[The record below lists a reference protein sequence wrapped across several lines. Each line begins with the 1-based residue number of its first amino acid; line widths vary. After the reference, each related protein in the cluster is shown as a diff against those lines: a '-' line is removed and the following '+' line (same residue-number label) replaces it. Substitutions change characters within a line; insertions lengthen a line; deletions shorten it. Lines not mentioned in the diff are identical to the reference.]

1 MVASHE
7 VQSHQKPN
15 NSNIS
20 SCPKKTARHPNRHMA
35 CAALHE
41 SRTQKL
47 SGASGNKHDEA
58 FHQTA
63 PVQEGEPGAGYGG
76 GEGEHPAFVEMRH
89 GIDAGNLGISLRW
102 RYAIGK
108 FRNELT
114 QQVNLVGVNAHRALL
129 GNFSTEITV
138 CI

>member
-1 MVASHE
+1 
-7 VQSHQKPN
+7 
-15 NSNIS
+15 
-20 SCPKKTARHPNRHMA
+20 MA

-41 SRTQKL
+41 GRTQKL
-47 SGASGNKHDEA
+47 TGTSGNKHDEA

-63 PVQEGEPGAGYGG
+63 PVEEGEPGTGYGR

-108 FRNELT
+108 LRNELT